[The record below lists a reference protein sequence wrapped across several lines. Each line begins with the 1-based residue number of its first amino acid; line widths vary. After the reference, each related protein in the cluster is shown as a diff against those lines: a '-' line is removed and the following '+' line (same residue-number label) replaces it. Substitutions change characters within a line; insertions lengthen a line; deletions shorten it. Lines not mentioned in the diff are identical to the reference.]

1 MNDTREQTTKR
12 TPPPII
18 TAEDMKK
25 IMSMIDA
32 RLDRREPSAPRANA
46 AMAALVALH
55 TGLTAGEVCALDE
68 RDFTSYINARYGL
81 LRVGATMRDAG
92 PRHPRE
98 CATEAQY
105 RDLFLHTATI
115 RRIREFEARNYG
127 TRGDPRPIIASYVR
141 PRKYPRA
148 IPQIAWTR
156 PAKVCGMFR
165 TMCEGEGLG
174 RPYTFGSLRR
184 THAAMLLRAGVPA
197 EVMAAR
203 LGRADAARL
212 ARDYDAEC
220 AEGEAHRS
228 EWAARVEDVRRDA
241 WGSKDPE
248 GRAAAAIIHDA
259 LAALAG

>member
-1 MNDTREQTTKR
+1 MTQA
-12 TPPPII
+12 PII
-18 TAEDMKK
+18 TTEDTKK
-25 IMSMIDA
+25 IMAMIDA
-32 RLDRREPSAPRANA
+32 RTDRREPSAPRANA

-68 RDFTSYINARYGL
+68 RDFTVYLNARYGL

-127 TRGDPRPIIASYVR
+127 RRGDPRPIIASYVR

-156 PAKVCGMFR
+156 PA
-165 TMCEGEGLG
+165 
-174 RPYTFGSLRR
+174 SLRR

-197 EVMAAR
+197 EVMATR
-203 LGRADAARL
+203 LGMADAARL
-212 ARDYDAEC
+212 ARDYGAEC

>member
-1 MNDTREQTTKR
+1 MTQA
-12 TPPPII
+12 PII
-18 TAEDMKK
+18 TTEDTKK
-25 IMSMIDA
+25 IMAMIDA
-32 RLDRREPSAPRANA
+32 RTDRREPSAPRANA

-68 RDFTSYINARYGL
+68 RDFT
-81 LRVGATMRDAG
+81 V
-92 PRHPRE
+92 
-98 CATEAQY
+98 TEAQY

-127 TRGDPRPIIASYVR
+127 RRGDPRPIIASYVR

-165 TMCEGEGLG
+165 TMCEGEGVG
-174 RPYTFGSLRR
+174 PYTFGSLRR

-197 EVMAAR
+197 EVMATR
-203 LGRADAARL
+203 LGMADAARL
-212 ARDYDAEC
+212 ARDYGAEC